1 MNSIKLTKL
10 QALQLIRTNKDF
22 LVYDLNHKNKL
33 TRFTLTNDLQRHK
46 NNYTHFKV
54 LSCCNIKLKELTI
67 NF

>member
-1 MNSIKLTKL
+1 MNSIKLNLIQAIRLVKTK
-10 QALQLIRTNKDF
+10 KDF
-22 LVYDLNHKNKL
+22 LLYDLNHKNEVIKY
-33 TRFTLTNDLQRHK
+33 TVTNDIQRHR